1 MFATFVTFRFLFA
14 YLKHTPK
21 RLFRQ
26 EFFSAKLYIRP
37 TWTHL
42 WTRFRPTAINDKPPA
57 RPALPRLLDWC
68 RLDIEPKDSTPVLE
82 ARDIVKDFGGTRA
95 LDHVNFTARRGE
107 VHAVLGENGAGKSTL
122 MKVLC
127 GALQPDHGT
136 LHLDGRQVRFGN
148 PHEAL
153 ESGVSIV
160 HQQFTLVPELSVA
173 ENVFLGRPH
182 RTTLGLIDWPTLRSE
197 ATRLLA
203 RLGFD
208 LDPRIQVKQLGA
220 GDRRIVEIA
229 RALAVSAKGPIA
241 KNLIKVLIM
250 DEPSAVLGPS
260 EMERLFEII
269 RRLKSE
275 GTTILY
281 ISHRLEEIFT
291 IADRVT
297 VLRDGRLAGD
307 FEIDEKVDREF
318 LVSKM
323 VGRQWSEQVPDKPD
337 SHGRELLRVDNLTRE
352 GVFENVSFTLHAGE
366 IVGLAGLVGSGR
378 TDVCKTIIGATRPG
392 AGSIQVDGKP
402 VEIKSPREALA
413 HGIAYLPEDR
423 SGEGVVG
430 CRSVGENITLAIV
443 KHFAKAG
450 VLSDK
455 RENQFVAE
463 MMQKTDIR
471 ASGPQ
476 QTVASLSG
484 GNQQKVALAKW
495 LSTQARIFLLD
506 KPTAGIDV
514 GAKREIYRMIAD
526 LARSGA
532 AVLLVS
538 SEIPE
543 ILSMSTRILVMSQG
557 RIVSQQGSEEATE
570 ESVLSAAII

>member
-1 MFATFVTFRFLFA
+1 MS
-14 YLKHTPK
+14 KTPIH
-21 RLFRQ
+21 RRGPP
-26 EFFSAKLYIRP
+26 Y
-37 TWTHL
+37 
-42 WTRFRPTAINDKPPA
+42 PTA
-57 RPALPRLLDWC
+57 RLG
-68 RLDIEPKDSTPVLE
+68 RLDAEPNDSTPVLE

-95 LDHVNFTARRGE
+95 LDHVSFTARRGE

-160 HQQFTLVPELSVA
+160 HQQFTLVPELTVA

-182 RTTLGLIDWPTLRSE
+182 RTTLGLIDWPTLGSE

-208 LDPRIQVKQLGA
+208 LDPGIQVKQLGA
-220 GDRRIVEIA
+220 GDRRIIEIA
-229 RALAVSAKGPIA
+229 RALSVSAKGLNA
-241 KNLIKVLIM
+241 KGLIKVLIM

-260 EMERLFEII
+260 ELARLFEII
-269 RRLKSE
+269 RRLRSE

-281 ISHRLEEIFT
+281 ISHRLEEIFA

-318 LVSKM
+318 LVGKM
-323 VGRQWSEQVPDKPD
+323 VGRQWTEQVPDKPD
-337 SHGRELLRVDNLTRE
+337 SHGRELLRVDSLTRE
-352 GVFENVSFTLHAGE
+352 GVFENVSFTLNAGE

-378 TDVCKTIIGATRPG
+378 TDVCKAIIGATRAHTG
-392 AGSIQVDGKP
+392 EIQVDGKH

-423 SGEGVVG
+423 AGEGVVG
-430 CRSVGENITLAIV
+430 CRGVGENITLAIV
-443 KHFAKAG
+443 RRFATTG
-450 VLSDK
+450 VLRDK

-506 KPTAGIDV
+506 EPTAGIDV
-514 GAKREIYRMIAD
+514 GAKREIYRMITD

-543 ILSMSTRILVMSQG
+543 ILSMSTRILVMREG
-557 RIVSQQGSEEATE
+557 RIVSQQSSEEATE

>member
-1 MFATFVTFRFLFA
+1 LATES
-14 YLKHTPK
+14 KN
-21 RLFRQ
+21 
-26 EFFSAKLYIRP
+26 S
-37 TWTHL
+37 
-42 WTRFRPTAINDKPPA
+42 
-57 RPALPRLLDWC
+57 
-68 RLDIEPKDSTPVLE
+68 SPVLE

-95 LDHVNFTARRGE
+95 LDQVNLIARRGE

-160 HQQFTLVPELSVA
+160 HQQFTLVPELTVA

-182 RTTLGLIDWPTLRSE
+182 RTALGLIDWPKLRAE
-197 ATRLLA
+197 AAELLG

-208 LDPRIQVKQLGA
+208 LDPGMQVKELGA
-220 GDRRIVEIA
+220 GDRRIIEIA
-229 RALAVSAKGPIA
+229 RALSVSAKGRIA
-241 KNLIKVLIM
+241 ERLSAKGRSAKGRIRVLIM

-260 EMERLFEII
+260 ELERLFEII
-269 RRLKSE
+269 RRLKGE

-307 FEIDEKVDREF
+307 FEIDEQVDREF

-337 SHGRELLRVDNLTRE
+337 SRGRELLRVDNLSRE

-378 TDVCKTIIGATRPG
+378 TDVCKAIIGANRPG
-392 AGSIQVDGKP
+392 GGSIHVDGNP

-423 SGEGVVG
+423 AGEGVVG
-430 CRSVGENITLAIV
+430 CRGVGENITLAIV
-443 KHFAKAG
+443 RRFAKAG

-455 RENQFVAE
+455 RENLFVAE
-463 MMQKTDIR
+463 MMRKTDIR

-495 LSTQARIFLLD
+495 LSTQARVFLLD
-506 KPTAGIDV
+506 EPTAGIDV
-514 GAKREIYRMIAD
+514 GAKREIYQMIAD

-532 AVLLVS
+532 AILLVS

-543 ILSMSTRILVMSQG
+543 ILSMSTRILVMREG
-557 RIVSQQGSEEATE
+557 RIVSQQSSEEATE